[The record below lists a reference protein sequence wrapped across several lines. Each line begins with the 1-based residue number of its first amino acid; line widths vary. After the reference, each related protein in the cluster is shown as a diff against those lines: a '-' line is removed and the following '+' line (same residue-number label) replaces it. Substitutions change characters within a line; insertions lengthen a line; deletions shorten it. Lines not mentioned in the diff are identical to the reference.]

1 MRITVEVTV
10 RAPVEEVWRAY
21 TTPAD
26 IVEWNAASDDWHT
39 TEARVDL
46 REGGEFC
53 SRMEARDGSAGFDFA
68 GTYVRIV
75 EHELIEY
82 EFWDRVAEVA
92 FAERDGATT
101 VTVTFDPETEHP
113 VELQR
118 AGWQA
123 ILDRFAGHVE
133 QRTP

>member
-26 IVEWNAASDDWHT
+26 IVEWNAASDDWQT

-46 REGGEFC
+46 CEGGEFC